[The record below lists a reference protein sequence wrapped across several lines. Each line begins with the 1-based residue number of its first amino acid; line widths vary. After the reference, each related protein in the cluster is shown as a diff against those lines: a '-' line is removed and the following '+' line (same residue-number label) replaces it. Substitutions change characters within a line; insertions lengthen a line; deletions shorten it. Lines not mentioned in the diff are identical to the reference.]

1 MMTASIGITDALTYP
16 SPLLSPSVPCGHAS
30 TFCYCNACLFISPS
44 SLLHFMYIISY
55 LFSIC
60 AILTKEIA
68 EIILKAVLRF
78 NDVIDMIMT
87 ASNRDAW
94 NGIAVK

>member
-68 EIILKAVLRF
+68 EIILTAVLRV
-78 NDVIDMIMT
+78 NNVIDMIMI
-87 ASNRDAW
+87 ARNRNA
-94 NGIAVK
+94 